1 MRVLLRRLR
10 FVESFED
17 LSGKL
22 QKSQLCEVSFGADV
36 APDLSVHNLI
46 RIQDWTAASWS
57 AGDHARIRRRYPRG
71 NASCLGKFGEANSQK
86 RREAADSHEHRI
98 HLTSYHIRLIRSSDV
113 LRRKVFAEINLHQKE
128 MRVRIP
134 IQVAMCPMPL
144 IVDLSGGRKRVVCA

>member
-71 NASCLGKFGEANSQK
+71 TPHALANL
-86 RREAADSHEHRI
+86 EGRI
-98 HLTSYHIRLIRSSDV
+98 H
-113 LRRKVFAEINLHQKE
+113 
-128 MRVRIP
+128 
-134 IQVAMCPMPL
+134 
-144 IVDLSGGRKRVVCA
+144 KREGKLQIHTNTGYI